1 MKRLACTIHLF
12 LLRLRHDQAGQTSA
26 EYALVLLGAATI
38 ALLVA
43 LWARDTDQIGDLLDA
58 MFGRIKKMVTD

>member
-1 MKRLACTIHLF
+1 MPRLVITVHLF
-12 LLRLRHDQAGQTSA
+12 LLRLRRDQAGQTSA

-58 MFGRIKKMVTD
+58 MFGRIKKMVAE

>member
-1 MKRLACTIHLF
+1 MTRLATTIHPF
-12 LLRLRHDQAGQTSA
+12 LSRLRRDQAGQTSA

-58 MFGRIKKMVTD
+58 MFGRIKKMVSE